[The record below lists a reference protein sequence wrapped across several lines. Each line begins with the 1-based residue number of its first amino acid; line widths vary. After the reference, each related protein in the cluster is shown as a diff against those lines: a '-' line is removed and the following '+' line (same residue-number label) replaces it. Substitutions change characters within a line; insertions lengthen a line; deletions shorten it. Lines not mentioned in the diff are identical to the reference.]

1 MARMRDIEWSD
12 CLIEPRPDQELEDRF
27 RRETGRPPASIR
39 YFSGNPWVADT
50 MVRLSAQIET
60 RVYMDAELADL
71 VGLVVSQDNSCRY
84 CFGATRAFLR
94 ILGMPERRIVRLEQD
109 LMAGELGARERA
121 ALAFAR
127 LVSRSNP
134 LPSDVDTKA
143 LRDAGLS
150 DAEIVELAATTALH
164 LFFNRVATLPA
175 MPPYG
180 VEKFPDRLWIRLTR
194 PLVAFQLRNVRRR
207 GQPATLGPDEAKGP
221 FAHVVEALDG
231 LPLARELRRILD
243 GMWESKV
250 LSRRAKLLMF
260 AVIARAL
267 GCHASENEAVGL
279 LLAED
284 LDAAEVAEILAH
296 LSSSALDPVESLV
309 VSVARDTVWYEPV
322 RIQRRAREMLDVM
335 SREQF
340 LEFVVAASLANAM
353 CRLGVIALLR
363 A

>member
-12 CLIEPRPDQELEDRF
+12 CLLEPRPDRELEDRF
-27 RRETGRPPASIR
+27 RRETNRPPASIR
-39 YFSGNPWVADT
+39 YFSGNSWVADT
-50 MVRLSAQIET
+50 MVRLSAQLET
-60 RVYMDAELADL
+60 RVYIDAELADL

-84 CFGATRAFLR
+84 CFGVTRAFLR

-109 LMAGELGARERA
+109 LLAGELGARERA

-127 LVSRSNP
+127 RVSRSNP
-134 LPSDVDTKA
+134 LPTDVDTEA
-143 LRDAGLS
+143 LRDVGLR
-150 DAEIVELAATTALH
+150 DEEIVELAAVTAVH

-175 MPPYG
+175 IPPHG
-180 VEKFPDRLWIRLTR
+180 MEQFPDRWWIRLTR
-194 PLVAFQLRNVRRR
+194 PLIAFSLRDVRRR
-207 GQPATLGPDEAKGP
+207 VRPAPLRPDEAKGA

-243 GMWESKV
+243 GMWESQA
-250 LSRRAKLLMF
+250 LSRRAKLLVF

-267 GCHASENEAVGL
+267 GCPASETEAVGL
-279 LLAED
+279 LSAEG

-322 RIQRRAREMLDVM
+322 RIQRRAREMLDIM